1 MFPRKPSA
9 HIDLRPWG
17 DRAVTDDRNARDV
30 TTKKDFGVTDGER
43 DLEAKLA
50 ALQVYIP
57 SRTNNL

>member
-1 MFPRKPSA
+1 
-9 HIDLRPWG
+9 
-17 DRAVTDDRNARDV
+17 VTDDRNARDV